1 MRRVE
6 KKKDTKNGN
15 FAAQCEKYAPSLE
28 RMCFGDSGNVAGKL
42 KISVT
47 LWASPMQAC
56 INGRSYYSSGVHFLN
71 LLNIVGSLP
80 SIHTDFFFFAA
91 ANLAAVQK

>member
-42 KISVT
+42 KISDA
-47 LWASPMQAC
+47 L
-56 INGRSYYSSGVHFLN
+56 GSSHESMHQWKK
-71 LLNIVGSLP
+71 LL
-80 SIHTDFFFFAA
+80 
-91 ANLAAVQK
+91 